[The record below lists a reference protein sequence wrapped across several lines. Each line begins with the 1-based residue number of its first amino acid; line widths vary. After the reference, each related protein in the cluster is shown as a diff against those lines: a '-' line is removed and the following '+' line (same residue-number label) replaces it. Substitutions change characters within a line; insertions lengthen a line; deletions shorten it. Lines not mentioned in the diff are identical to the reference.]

1 MMSSKYNVNNRM
13 GLSKKKIFII
23 IGSVVAVLLVIGGIL
38 LWMVWQSTPSD
49 TPSGK
54 NDTKGATPQYTQPQD
69 LVNDVNK
76 KYGSGD
82 YKGAIAL
89 IEAQKDSGTDVNLQ
103 LLLAGAYANSGDL
116 KKAFEIYKKL
126 SDEGKLPDTE
136 LANYADMAER
146 AGDVQAAIAAYK
158 KAKEYAVSS
167 KKIGPDEIAVYDY
180 KISQLEKK

>member
-1 MMSSKYNVNNRM
+1 MA
-13 GLSKKKIFII
+13 I
-23 IGSVVAVLLVIGGIL
+23 LLIIGGIL
-38 LWMVWQSTPSD
+38 LWMVWRSTPSD
-49 TPSGK
+49 ISSEK
-54 NDTKGATPQYTQPQD
+54 NGAKGATPQYTQQQD

-89 IEAQKDSGTDVNLQ
+89 IEAQKDSGKDVSLQ

-116 KKAFEIYKKL
+116 KKAFEIYKKVN
-126 SDEGKLPDTE
+126 DEGKLPDTE

-146 AGDVQAAIAAYK
+146 AGDTQAAITAYK

-167 KKIGPDEIAVYDY
+167 KKIGPDEIATYDY
-180 KISQLEKK
+180 KISQLEKKQ